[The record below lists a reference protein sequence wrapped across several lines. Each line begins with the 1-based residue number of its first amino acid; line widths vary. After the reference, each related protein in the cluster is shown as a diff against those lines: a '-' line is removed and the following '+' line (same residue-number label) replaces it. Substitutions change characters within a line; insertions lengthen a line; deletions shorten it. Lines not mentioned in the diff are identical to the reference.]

1 MPVAIDLSGRRAV
14 VTGAGKGIGRSICL
28 ELAKAGAD
36 VFAVS
41 RTRSDL
47 DSLGEE
53 LRPTGVRYGCCVVDL
68 RGKETAEYVAAE
80 AEAAL
85 GAPDVLVNNAGVADN
100 APATEV
106 TEEQWDTTL
115 DVNAKGA
122 FFLSQALGRSMLE
135 SGWGRI
141 VNVSSQA
148 GLVALEQHAAYGAS
162 KGAMNMLTKVLAIE
176 WGPRG
181 VTVNAVAPT
190 VILTPM
196 GEAFWNEPERRGP
209 MLEKIPLGR
218 FGVPTEVASVVAF
231 LASDH
236 AALINGA
243 VIPIDGG
250 YTAR

>member
-1 MPVAIDLSGRRAV
+1 MPVALDLTGRRAV

-28 ELAKAGAD
+28 ELAHAGAD

-41 RTRSDL
+41 RTQSDL

-53 LRPTGVRYGCCVVDL
+53 LAPTGVRYGCCVVDL

-122 FFLSQALGRSMLE
+122 FFMSQALGGRMIE

-148 GLVALEQHAAYGAS
+148 GLIALEEHAAYGAS
-162 KGAMNMLTKVLAIE
+162 KGAMNMLTKVLAVE
-176 WGPRG
+176 WGQYG

-196 GEAFWNEPERRGP
+196 GEAFWNEPSRREP

-243 VIPIDGG
+243 IIPIDGG

>member
-1 MPVAIDLSGRRAV
+1 MPVAIDLTGRRAV

-28 ELAKAGAD
+28 ALAEAGAD

-41 RTRSDL
+41 RTQSDL
-47 DSLGEE
+47 DSLGGE
-53 LRPTGVRYGCCVVDL
+53 LAPTGVRYGYSVVDL

-80 AEAAL
+80 AGAAL
-85 GAPDVLVNNAGVADN
+85 GAPDVLINNAGVADN
-100 APATEV
+100 APATDV

-135 SGWGRI
+135 RGWGRI

-162 KGAMNMLTKVLAIE
+162 KGAMNMLTRVLAVE
-176 WGPRG
+176 WGPHG

-196 GEAFWNEPERRGP
+196 GEAFWNEPERREP

-243 VIPIDGG
+243 IIPIDGG

>member
-28 ELAKAGAD
+28 ELANAGAD

-41 RTRSDL
+41 RTESDL
-47 DSLGEE
+47 ESLGDE
-53 LRPTGVRYGCCVVDL
+53 LRPTGVRYGYCVVDL
-68 RGKETAEYVAAE
+68 RDRETAGHVAAR
-80 AEAAL
+80 AADAL

-122 FFLSQALGRSMLE
+122 FFLSQALGRGMIE
-135 SGWGRI
+135 SGFGRI

-148 GLVALEQHAAYGAS
+148 GLIALEQHAAYGAS
-162 KGAMNMLTKVLAIE
+162 KGAMNMLTKVLAVE
-176 WGPRG
+176 WGPYG

-196 GEAFWNEPERRGP
+196 GEAFWNEPSRREP
-209 MLEKIPLGR
+209 MLAKIPLGR
-218 FGVPTEVASVVAF
+218 FGKPPEVASVVAF
-231 LASDH
+231 LASEH

-243 VIPIDGG
+243 IIPIDGG